1 MNEILTNFGFLVNG
15 VIINFNKNIKQYYN
29 EFKSLRQSTTERKV
43 RQLH

>member
-1 MNEILTNFGFLVNG
+1 M
-15 VIINFNKNIKQYYN
+15 INFILIIKQINN